1 MSISRTAVAVLVTLV
16 ASVSV
21 GSVGSAQERLEVFT
35 TIDAFTG
42 IVEVDATV
50 SGFGRVRNVTPIPP
64 LLFDFTWAGPTPLAG
79 GRFIVWGPLLAP
91 GLVVFDR
98 RTRAILQTGYR
109 GSGASTDLIADPV
122 RPLLFVRGD
131 TAITMIDARDLSPRV
146 VYQLATGETITAVAP
161 ASEAG
166 LIFVGVSDFR
176 GGPASH
182 RIDVVDLVTGATVRQ
197 LPRPDYTASLE
208 ASSDGNRLWA
218 LTRVLFSIGNLFAL
232 DPQTGANLGAAPFL
246 SPAFSVDRARNLVL
260 VTDYFGEYLRALDGD
275 TLAERWRTRVDL
287 PVSLRG
293 HRSATQALEGRWMTG
308 AYGVHMEERGD
319 GVCQD
324 VSIAAISPD
333 GSRRDVVDLQRAIG
347 RSGVGCWAFGV
358 TERSPFPP
366 AGFAAT
372 VTGDTVALSWRDP
385 GDVTEFELEFGF
397 APGQRVGALRLGAAP
412 AITFPGVPPG
422 TYYLRVKAVNE
433 VGASPASNEIRVNV
447 R

>member
-1 MSISRTAVAVLVTLV
+1 MSIHRTAVALLVTLV

-21 GSVGSAQERLEVFT
+21 GSAQERLELFT
-35 TIDAFTG
+35 RIDAFTG

-50 SGFGRVRNVTPIPP
+50 SGFGRVRNVTPIPR
-64 LLFDFTWAGPTPLAG
+64 LLFDFTWAAPTPLAG
-79 GRFIVWGPLLAP
+79 GRFIVWGPLGAP

-122 RPLLFVRGD
+122 QPRLFVRGD
-131 TAITMIDARDLSPRV
+131 TAITMIDARDLTSRE
-146 VYQLATGETITAVAP
+146 VYQLATGGTITAVAP

-176 GGPASH
+176 VHPGSH

-197 LPRPDYTASLE
+197 LPRPDYTASLA

-218 LTRVLFSIGNLFAL
+218 LTRVLFWIGNLFAL

-260 VTDYFGEYLRALDGD
+260 VTDYFGEYLRALDGN

-287 PVSLRG
+287 PESLRRSY
-293 HRSATQALEGRWMTG
+293 RSATQALEGRWMTG
-308 AYGVHMEERGD
+308 AYAVHMEERGD

-324 VSIAAISPD
+324 VSVAAISPD
-333 GSRRDVVDLQRAIG
+333 GSRRDVVDVQRAIG

-366 AGFAAT
+366 TGFAAT
-372 VTGDTVALSWRDP
+372 VTGATVALSWRDP
-385 GDVTEFELEFGF
+385 GDAADFELEFGF
-397 APGQRVGALRLGAAP
+397 APGQRVGALRLGVAP
-412 AITFPGVPPG
+412 TITFPGVPPG
-422 TYYLRVKAVNE
+422 TYYLRVRAVNE
-433 VGASPASNEIRVNV
+433 VGASPASNEIRVDV